1 MSATF
6 LIHDLWKGFDITN
19 EESSWRL
26 MIHYGIQQKYINLVK
41 TMLCE
46 VLSLS
51 SSSSFTSICINLNTE
66 GNLYGFIQNWNYLYG
81 FTQSWSNLNDL
92 LKTQET
98 CGFTQSWRNLYGCLL
113 QCEGGQSGF
122 KGTHYGDMDKGLNL
136 YTVSNNIKFMKSEM
150 TWGND
155 LIATSGRLTME
166 WIAEIANKDEP

>member
-98 CGFTQSWRNLYGCLL
+98 CGFTQSWRNLYGFTVCYNVKVDSLASKAPII
-113 QCEGGQSGF
+113 GTWT
-122 KGTHYGDMDKGLNL
+122 KGWTYILWAIILSLWRVKWLEETTWSRPVGDWLWN
-136 YTVSNNIKFMKSEM
+136 E
-150 TWGND
+150 
-155 LIATSGRLTME
+155 
-166 WIAEIANKDEP
+166 